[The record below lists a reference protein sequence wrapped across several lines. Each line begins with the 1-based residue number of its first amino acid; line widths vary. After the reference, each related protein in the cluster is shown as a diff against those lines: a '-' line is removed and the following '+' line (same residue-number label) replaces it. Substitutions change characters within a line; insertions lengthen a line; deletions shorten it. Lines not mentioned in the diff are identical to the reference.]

1 MADLAHGSAQATAQ
15 HGDAHGHGHSPYLA
29 HHFDTLEQQFS
40 AGKLGMWLFLA
51 TEILLF
57 GGLFCAYAVYR
68 ANHPEIFEVGHLA
81 LDKSW
86 GAINTVVLLLSSFTM
101 AWAVTC
107 AQRGNQ
113 IGLRVGLAL
122 TFLGGCGFMGI
133 KGIEYTAKFQHGYL
147 WGRSYHAA
155 SPPGSHHETGTEHKP
170 DAHAASSE
178 PATGAAHAA
187 GSETAAQ
194 HGEPAAADHKPAES
208 SAPATPPTTQA
219 SENKDPALQPLEPSA
234 IKYAT
239 SAPGGLAMSAEE
251 IHANNIHLFFSIYFL
266 MTGLHGLHVLVGMG
280 IIGYLFVK
288 SFQGAYGPEYFTP
301 VDLGG
306 LYWHLV
312 DLIWIYLFPLLYL
325 IH

>member
-1 MADLAHGSAQATAQ
+1 MADLAHGSGHSTAA
-15 HGDAHGHGHSPYLA
+15 HGDAHGHGHSPFLA
-29 HHFDTLEQQFS
+29 HHFDTLDQQFN

-68 ANHPEIFEVGHLA
+68 ANHPEIFDVGHLA
-81 LDKSW
+81 LDKKW

-107 AQRGNQ
+107 AQQGRQ
-113 IGLRVGLAL
+113 FGLRLGLFL
-122 TFLGGCGFMGI
+122 TLLGGFGFMGI
-133 KGIEYTAKFQHGYL
+133 KFVEYQAKFEHGYL
-147 WGRSYHAA
+147 WGRAYNPT
-155 SPPGSHHETGTEHKP
+155 SPPGAHHDTHATGS
-170 DAHAASSE
+170 AASHAAPAAESHAT
-178 PATGAAHAA
+178 PAT
-187 GSETAAQ
+187 ETAAPPPAPT
-194 HGEPAAADHKPAES
+194 GATNDPAALPVEPTSIKTA
-208 SAPATPPTTQA
+208 SA
-219 SENKDPALQPLEPSA
+219 
-234 IKYAT
+234 
-239 SAPGGLAMSAEE
+239 APGGLALTAAEH
-251 IHANNIHLFFSIYFL
+251 HANNVHLFFSIYFL
-266 MTGLHGLHVLVGMG
+266 MTGLHGLHVLAGMG
-280 IIGYLFVK
+280 VIGYLLIK

>member
-1 MADLAHGSAQATAQ
+1 MADLAHGSGHSSAP
-15 HGDAHGHGHSPYLA
+15 HGDAHGHGHSPFLA
-29 HHFDTLEQQFS
+29 HHFDTLDQQFN

-81 LDKSW
+81 LDKKW

-101 AWAVTC
+101 AWAVSC
-107 AQRGNQ
+107 AQKGAQTGLR
-113 IGLRVGLAL
+113 IGLFL
-122 TFLGGCGFMGI
+122 TLLGGFGFMGI
-133 KGIEYTAKFQHGYL
+133 KFVEYKAKFEHGYL
-147 WGRSYHAA
+147 WGKYYH
-155 SPPGSHHETGTEHKP
+155 STEQPGAHHEP
-170 DAHAASSE
+170 SS
-178 PATGAAHAA
+178 AHAA
-187 GSETAAQ
+187 GGHATTSAPADA
-194 HGEPAAADHKPAES
+194 HAPAASAAPA
-208 SAPATPPTTQA
+208 APATPSPATA
-219 SENKDPALQPLEPSA
+219 AAGSKADPAMLPLEPST
-234 IKYAT
+234 IKTAH
-239 SAPGGLAMSAEE
+239 SAPGGLATTPEQV
-251 IHANNIHLFFSIYFL
+251 HANNIHLFFSIYFL
-266 MTGLHGLHVLVGMG
+266 MTGLHGLHVLAGMG
-280 IIGYLFVK
+280 VIGFLLMK

>member
-1 MADLAHGSAQATAQ
+1 MADLAHGSGHSSAP
-15 HGDAHGHGHSPYLA
+15 HGDAHGHGHSPFLA
-29 HHFDTLEQQFS
+29 HHFDTLGQQFS

-81 LDKSW
+81 LDKTW

-101 AWAVTC
+101 AWAVSC
-107 AQRGNQ
+107 AQKGNQ
-113 IGLRVGLAL
+113 FGLRIGLFL
-122 TFLGGCGFMGI
+122 TFLGGVGFMGI
-133 KGIEYTAKFQHGYL
+133 KTVEYSAKFQHGYL
-147 WGRSYHAA
+147 WGKYYH
-155 SPPGSHHETGTEHKP
+155 STEPPGSHHEAGPAHAT
-170 DAHAASSE
+170 DAHVATTTSA
-178 PATGAAHAA
+178 PADTHAPAGGAAQPAA
-187 GSETAAQ
+187 TATPA
-194 HGEPAAADHKPAES
+194 PAAATPPA
-208 SAPATPPTTQA
+208 ATGNKADPATLPVEPTT
-219 SENKDPALQPLEPSA
+219 
-234 IKYAT
+234 IKTAHA
-239 SAPGGLAMSAEE
+239 APGGLTHSAEQ

-266 MTGLHGLHVLVGMG
+266 MTGLHGLHVLAGMG
-280 IIGYLFVK
+280 VIGFLLIK